1 MRCLK
6 SGIRGNNCTYVTTCI
21 IYILE
26 VESLK
31 DLLDVSN
38 IWTLEESE
46 RVQLVYALQSK
57 FYDKA
62 STEFLNVSDSYAEVN
77 FQLYVILKR
86 KKEYYFPYYLH
97 QKTTSAQ
104 LLSFC

>member
-1 MRCLK
+1 MT
-6 SGIRGNNCTYVTTCI
+6 SCI
-21 IYILE
+21 VNILE
-26 VESLK
+26 VESFK

-38 IWTLEESE
+38 VWKLEESK

-77 FQLYVILKR
+77 IQLYVVLKR
-86 KKEYYFPYYLH
+86 KNGAFLVIAIKTH
-97 QKTTSAQ
+97 QCSIFK
-104 LLSFC
+104 FC